1 MEIRPVRTIVP
12 GAILV
17 LIFVLVAIL
26 VSVLKNN
33 EEFSTEPYGPSIGF
47 YLADGTLVSG
57 SDVIAAIEKCS
68 GTHTVI
74 EVTTCAGETSV
85 YNWDGTKEIGGYV
98 CTDRNAPEYI
108 NPSAVFKVEA
118 ADGKVIL
125 TQQKGGE

>member
-1 MEIRPVRTIVP
+1 ML
-12 GAILV
+12 GLILA
-17 LIFVLVAIL
+17 LILTLVAVLVF
-26 VSVLKNN
+26 VPKKS
-33 EEFSTEPYGPSIGF
+33 EEFPTETYGPSIGF

-57 SDVIAAIEKCS
+57 SDVIAAIEKCA

-85 YNWDGTKEIGGYV
+85 YNWDGDKEVGGYT
-98 CTDRNAPEYI
+98 CTDRNAPGYI

-118 ADGKVIL
+118 ADGKVTL